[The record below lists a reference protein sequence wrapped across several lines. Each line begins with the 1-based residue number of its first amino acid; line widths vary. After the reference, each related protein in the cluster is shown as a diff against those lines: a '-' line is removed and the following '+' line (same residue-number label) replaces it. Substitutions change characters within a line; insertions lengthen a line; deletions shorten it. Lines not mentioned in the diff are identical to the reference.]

1 MSIAAMSTR
10 VCVTALLGLSALAV
24 PTSTLFAQEPA
35 TQGSVQGGRVE
46 TCQARSGGSRMRRN
60 NCEQEA
66 PRTVRT
72 EHEVTVRL
80 ELPATLGS
88 QCEAS
93 TLTEYSQRGA
103 IASVTG
109 KVSIGT
115 CPAGT
120 TGAFTVVARVR
131 DASGEIKPLEFNE
144 TWQRDDAQDVKFS
157 ADYPI
162 GEDVELVGVR
172 VRGLTCTC
180 AATATAAPEVSA
192 LEAAPVELAPQP
204 PKL

>member
-1 MSIAAMSTR
+1 
-10 VCVTALLGLSALAV
+10 
-24 PTSTLFAQEPA
+24 
-35 TQGSVQGGRVE
+35 
-46 TCQARSGGSRMRRN
+46 MRRN

-66 PRTVRT
+66 PQTVRT

-80 ELPATLGS
+80 ELPATLGP

-103 IASVTG
+103 IASVSG
-109 KVSIGT
+109 KVSIGS

-120 TGAFTVVARVR
+120 TGSFTVVARVR
-131 DASGEIKPLEFNE
+131 DASGEIKPIEFNE
-144 TWQRDDAQDVKFS
+144 DWQRDDAQDVSFN

-172 VRGLTCTC
+172 VRGLKCTC
-180 AATATAAPEVSA
+180 AAATPPPETAALDA
-192 LEAAPVELAPQP
+192 AAPN
-204 PKL
+204 

>member
-1 MSIAAMSTR
+1 MSITATITR
-10 VCVTALLGLSALAV
+10 VCLTALVVLSALTV
-24 PTSTLFAQEPA
+24 PTSWLLAQEPA
-35 TQGSVQGGRVE
+35 TQGSVQGGKVE

-60 NCEQEA
+60 NCENEA
-66 PRTVRT
+66 PRTVRN

-109 KVSIGT
+109 KISIGS

-120 TGAFTVVARVR
+120 TGAFTIVARVR

-144 TWQRDDAQDVKFS
+144 TWQRDDAQDVSFN
-157 ADYPI
+157 AAYPI

-172 VRGLTCTC
+172 VRGLKCTC
-180 AATATAAPEVSA
+180 AEAPPEAAA
-192 LEAAPVELAPQP
+192 LEAAS
-204 PKL
+204 PK